1 MANNEMALLLY
12 RTLNSYLDSMLN
24 EDEVYEYILSINEYI
39 EAEEWVGYVS
49 EDNFEKALNM
59 FEDLRTN
66 YPAMR
71 QTKNK
76 LEEEFYIY
84 GEGGLREIYRLI
96 NPPRSKRKLF

>member
-1 MANNEMALLLY
+1 MAQPSLLLY
-12 RTLNSYLDSMLN
+12 RTLNSYLNSMLN

-49 EDNFEKALNM
+49 EDNFEEALNM

-71 QTKNK
+71 LTKNK
-76 LEEEFYIY
+76 LEEELYIY

-96 NPPRSKRKLF
+96 NPPRSRRNLF

>member
-1 MANNEMALLLY
+1 MAQPSLLLY
-12 RTLNSYLDSMLN
+12 RTLNSYLNSMLN

-49 EDNFEKALNM
+49 EDNFEEALNM

-71 QTKNK
+71 LTKNK

-84 GEGGLREIYRLI
+84 GEGGLRDIYRLI
-96 NPPRSKRKLF
+96 NPPRSRRILF

>member
-1 MANNEMALLLY
+1 MAQPSLLLY
-12 RTLNSYLDSMLN
+12 RTLNSYLNSMLN

-49 EDNFEKALNM
+49 EDNFEEALNM

-66 YPAMR
+66 YPAM
-71 QTKNK
+71 QLTKNK
-76 LEEEFYIY
+76 LEEELYIY